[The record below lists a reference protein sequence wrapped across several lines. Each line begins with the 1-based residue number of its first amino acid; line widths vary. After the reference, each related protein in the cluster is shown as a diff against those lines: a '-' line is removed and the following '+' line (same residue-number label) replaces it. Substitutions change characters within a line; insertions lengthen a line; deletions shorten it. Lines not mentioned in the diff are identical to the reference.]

1 MTLVSLILIPASYL
15 YWKTGKKQLVW
26 PMDLSEVFV
35 PSQVSLEVIQLG
47 IPARSTLGSVHKSQG
62 GKLGPE

>member
-1 MTLVSLILIPASYL
+1 
-15 YWKTGKKQLVW
+15 
-26 PMDLSEVFV
+26 MDLSEVFV

-62 GKLGPE
+62 AKLGPEWKPNPRNQ

>member
-1 MTLVSLILIPASYL
+1 
-15 YWKTGKKQLVW
+15 
-26 PMDLSEVFV
+26 MDLSEVFV

-62 GKLGPE
+62 GKLGPEWKPNPRNNWNQLS